1 VSLIVTMGPVLD
13 PYSALDLARALD
25 SVAVLTP
32 LSLWT
37 RPGMRVCM
45 SFHSSIARPPAL
57 AMSVDIVD
65 ASAAEL
71 DEVVGPAPP
80 AVGREMRK
88 QVEKTRPKGRLSEVR
103 IVVAMI
109 SRRLRGAD
117 FELR

>member
-1 VSLIVTMGPVLD
+1 
-13 PYSALDLARALD
+13 
-25 SVAVLTP
+25 
-32 LSLWT
+32 
-37 RPGMRVCM
+37 
-45 SFHSSIARPPAL
+45 
-57 AMSVDIVD
+57 MSVDIVD